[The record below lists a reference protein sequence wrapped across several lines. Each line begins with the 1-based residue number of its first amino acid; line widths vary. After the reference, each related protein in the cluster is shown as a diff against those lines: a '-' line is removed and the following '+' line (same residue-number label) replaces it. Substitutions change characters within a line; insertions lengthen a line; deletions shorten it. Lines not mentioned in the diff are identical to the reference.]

1 MLNTKSMTV
10 EEIREYIISNHSV
23 DRATLLNIKGKGNLV
38 NFLNSLDKVESEI
51 PDLKEEKDAV
61 PMESDIEDVSEFQIT
76 FENEVKEEKAAESA
90 PSKYDPE
97 WTEYVI
103 SQLTDV
109 EKDKEYPKAD
119 GLRRLVEK
127 LICPIEKMYTTVV
140 QSPSR
145 DNGMISTVKTTV
157 VLENG
162 QSYEAVTDVQ
172 KEHLQH
178 PFDKHISAIAET
190 RAEGRAYRKI
200 LRLQNIVT
208 KEEMVADTNLDDT
221 KMAKTQ
227 IAYIDAMCN
236 NGRLNI
242 NVKKLF
248 DYVFKEKKL
257 VDVKEYAHAD
267 VASVCAM
274 LSEYQSDMSKI
285 PTEVQGYTSTWKD

>member
-1 MLNTKSMTV
+1 MTV